1 MPTNTYT
8 VMEFHLDKQWP
19 NAAGFVLGLSG
30 AAWLFFSIADEDA
43 SLFLG
48 VLGLLFFIL
57 SVICFRFRKI
67 IRMDKQA
74 GNIEKIVSTL
84 FWKKTQCY
92 SLTDFTGVGIG
103 MAGGGGEHSFKVKT
117 RTRYFVQLLGPTNLN
132 LPGNSSNKEAIIS
145 LAEQV
150 GGYLDLLVDKE
161 PKTVLFQM
169 RL

>member
-1 MPTNTYT
+1 
-8 VMEFHLDKQWP
+8 
-19 NAAGFVLGLSG
+19 
-30 AAWLFFSIADEDA
+30 
-43 SLFLG
+43 
-48 VLGLLFFIL
+48 
-57 SVICFRFRKI
+57 
-67 IRMDKQA
+67 
-74 GNIEKIVSTL
+74 
-84 FWKKTQCY
+84 
-92 SLTDFTGVGIG
+92 

-132 LPGNSSNKEAIIS
+132 LPGNSSNKETIIS